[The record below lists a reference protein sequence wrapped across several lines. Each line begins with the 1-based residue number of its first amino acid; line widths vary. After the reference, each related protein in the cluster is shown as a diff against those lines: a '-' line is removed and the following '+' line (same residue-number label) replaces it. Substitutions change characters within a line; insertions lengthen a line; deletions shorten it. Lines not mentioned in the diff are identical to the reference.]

1 MIAGEWM
8 VGGGQLL
15 PVPCFSVQY
24 RCSPLAAAAGLAFAP
39 RAAVGCG
46 RASRRCLGERRHDV
60 RSELPADGVER
71 CPAWCAVNHD
81 VASDEFD
88 DVVHESTHLPVAG
101 VVAQRG
107 YGSDGGSERR
117 AVPTELYLVRYQ
129 YAGEADEWL
138 YLGDGHHGLDVS
150 PETAQR
156 LRWAIGRLMDT
167 KAARR

>member
-1 MIAGEWM
+1 MRSEQSAGE
-8 VGGGQLL
+8 
-15 PVPCFSVQY
+15 
-24 RCSPLAAAAGLAFAP
+24 A
-39 RAAVGCG
+39 
-46 RASRRCLGERRHDV
+46 
-60 RSELPADGVER
+60 ER

-81 VASDEFD
+81 VASDECE
-88 DVVHESTHLPVAG
+88 DVVHESAHLPVAG
-101 VVAQRG
+101 VVPQYG
-107 YGSDGGSERR
+107 PGSDGVPQRR

-167 KAARR
+167 KAERN

>member
-1 MIAGEWM
+1 MRPEQSGAK
-8 VGGGQLL
+8 
-15 PVPCFSVQY
+15 
-24 RCSPLAAAAGLAFAP
+24 
-39 RAAVGCG
+39 
-46 RASRRCLGERRHDV
+46 
-60 RSELPADGVER
+60 VER

-81 VASDEFD
+81 VASDELD
-88 DVVHESTHLPVAG
+88 GVVHESAHLPVAG

-107 YGSDGGSERR
+107 HGSDGGLARR

-129 YAGEADEWL
+129 YASEADEWL

-167 KAARR
+167 KAELR

>member
-1 MIAGEWM
+1 M
-8 VGGGQLL
+8 
-15 PVPCFSVQY
+15 
-24 RCSPLAAAAGLAFAP
+24 
-39 RAAVGCG
+39 
-46 RASRRCLGERRHDV
+46 
-60 RSELPADGVER
+60 
-71 CPAWCAVNHD
+71 
-81 VASDEFD
+81 
-88 DVVHESTHLPVAG
+88 AG

-150 PETAQR
+150 PETARR

>member
-1 MIAGEWM
+1 MAVLRW
-8 VGGGQLL
+8 LL
-15 PVPCFSVQY
+15 PLVWPWPLTL
-24 RCSPLAAAAGLAFAP
+24 RLAAVVQAYGAW
-39 RAAVGCG
+39 G
-46 RASRRCLGERRHDV
+46 RGGNV
-60 RSELPADGVER
+60 RSEQPAGGAER

-81 VASDEFD
+81 VASDKLD
-88 DVVHESTHLPVAG
+88 GVVHESAHLPVAG
-101 VVAQRG
+101 IVPQRRHG
-107 YGSDGGSERR
+107 NDGGPERL

-167 KAARR
+167 KAERN